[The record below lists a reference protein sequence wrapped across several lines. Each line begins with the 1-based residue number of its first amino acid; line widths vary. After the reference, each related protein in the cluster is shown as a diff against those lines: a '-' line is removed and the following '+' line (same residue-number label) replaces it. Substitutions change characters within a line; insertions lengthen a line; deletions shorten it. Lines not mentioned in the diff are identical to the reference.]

1 MCKLCDRGSLQ
12 NHYFAS
18 RRDFLKG
25 TAAIGATT
33 AGLSLFAAR
42 PAAADDDDAP
52 EAAGRPGRRY
62 VIRGGS
68 VMSMDPKV
76 GDFVEAD
83 VLVEGKKILA
93 VGRNLGAGDAG
104 VIDARGRIVMP
115 GFIDTHHHQFET
127 VLRSFLADGV
137 LINDGSGTPSGSI
150 TYYEY
155 VLLKFA
161 TVYRPQ
167 DVYINELFGGLSQLD
182 DGVTT
187 VHDVSQIHHTPQHSD
202 AAVQAL
208 FDTGRRAAFGYFEGA
223 GEGVTVN
230 NPGYAYPQDA
240 FRLAK
245 KWFSSS
251 DQLVHMIMGGEVYLG
266 PPVYTQSWQI
276 GRQLGLQVAAHILS
290 PFGIR
295 PILDLLAQGKGG
307 TPGANIGIG
316 PDNLFV
322 HMTGMSDL
330 GWQAVKDKGAQV
342 SLAVP
347 IEMNMR
353 HGMPPILK
361 MQSLG
366 MEPSLSVDVEVTL
379 TADFFTQMRSMMNQQ
394 RMLVNQLILD
404 QGFPPNPDGGLPP
417 AAAATGVWWPKPPAG
432 LPAPLTTRD
441 VLRYATM
448 NGAKALRLDH
458 KVGSLTPGK
467 EADIIILDATRIN
480 VAPLN
485 QVPGAVVSLMDR
497 TNVETVIV
505 AGKVR
510 KWKGRLLDVDLHALR
525 RQLEASRDFIFNA
538 AGIPQDLFRSN

>member
-1 MCKLCDRGSLQ
+1 MCRPCNAGRPQDHFG
-12 NHYFAS
+12 S
-18 RRDFLKG
+18 RRNFLKG
-25 TAAIGATT
+25 AVATGVTAA
-33 AGLSLFAAR
+33 GLNLFAPR
-42 PAAADDDDAP
+42 LAAAGGGDPPLDT
-52 EAAGRPGRRY
+52 GRPGRRY
-62 VIRGGS
+62 IIRGGS
-68 VMSMDPKV
+68 VMSLDPNV
-76 GDFVEAD
+76 GDFTQAD

-93 VGRNLGAGDAG
+93 VRPNLHAGGATE
-104 VIDARGRIVMP
+104 IDATGRIVMP

-137 LINDGSGTPSGSI
+137 LINDKSGTAAGTT

-155 VLLKFA
+155 ILLTFA
-161 TVYRPQ
+161 PVFRPQ

-202 AAVQAL
+202 AAIQAL

-223 GEGVTVN
+223 GS
-230 NPGYAYPQDA
+230 NPPNYAYPQDA
-240 FRLAK
+240 FRIK
-245 KWFSSS
+245 QKYFSST
-251 DQLVHMIMGGEVYLG
+251 DQLVTMIMGGEVYLG
-266 PPVYTQSWQI
+266 PDIYTQSWTI
-276 GRQLGLQVAAHILS
+276 GRQLGLQIAAHILS

-295 PILDLLAQGKGG
+295 PILDQLAMGQGG
-307 TPGANIGIG
+307 TNHDIGLG
-316 PDNLFV
+316 PDNLFI
-322 HMTGMSDL
+322 HMTGMSEA
-330 GWQAVKDKGAQV
+330 GWKGVHDAGAQV

-366 MEPSLSVDVEVTL
+366 MEPSLSVDVECTL
-379 TADFFTQMRSMMNQQ
+379 TADFFTQMRSCMNLQ
-394 RMLVNQLILD
+394 RVVLNQMILD
-404 QGFPPNPDGGLPP
+404 QGFPPNEVDWGLPP
-417 AAAATGVWWPKPPAG
+417 DAAGNPWPTPPAG
-432 LPAPLTTRD
+432 TPAPLTTRD
-441 VLRYATM
+441 VLRFGTM
-448 NGAKALRLDH
+448 NGAKALRLES
-458 KVGSLTPGK
+458 KTGSLTPGK

-510 KWKGRLLDVDLHALR
+510 KWKGQLLDVDLSNLR
-525 RQLEASRDFIFNA
+525 RQLEASRDYVFTA